1 MLYAFFDGFDPGEGF
16 FYCIK
21 VSRNI
26 DPACG
31 SGNFLTES
39 YLSLRKLEN
48 EILRF
53 IYQKDAAQIILGI
66 DQYEPIKVNVEQ
78 FYGIE
83 INDFAATV
91 ATTALWIAESQ
102 MMDETKGIVHQNL
115 DFLPLHSYPNV
126 VEANALRLDW
136 ETIVLKQ
143 DLNYIIGNPPFVGAR
158 LMNREQKADLQAVF
172 PNWKNV
178 GNLDYVAGWF
188 KKAADL
194 MENTKIRTA
203 FVATNSIS
211 QGELVATLWKPLFE
225 KGVQIDFAHLTFKW
239 DSEATQKA
247 NVHVVIIGFSMES
260 SKRKR
265 VIYSGNNPRVVSN
278 INAYL
283 VDAENVFVSSRSKP
297 ISDVPSIGIGNKPID
312 NTNYLFKKDEMI
324 EFIAKE
330 PDSEKLFKKFYGAYE
345 FINRKPR
352 YCLWLGD
359 CTPDVLKKMPNAMN
373 RVEAVR
379 QFRLCTR

>member
-1 MLYAFFDGFDPGEGF
+1 M
-16 FYCIK
+16 
-21 VSRNI
+21 
-26 DPACG
+26 
-31 SGNFLTES
+31 
-39 YLSLRKLEN
+39 
-48 EILRF
+48 
-53 IYQKDAAQIILGI
+53 
-66 DQYEPIKVNVEQ
+66 
-78 FYGIE
+78 
-83 INDFAATV
+83 
-91 ATTALWIAESQ
+91 
-102 MMDETKGIVHQNL
+102 
-115 DFLPLHSYPNV
+115 
-126 VEANALRLDW
+126 
-136 ETIVLKQ
+136 LKQ

-297 ISDVPSIGIGNKPID
+297 ISDVASIGIGNKPID

-359 CTPDVLKKMPNAMN
+359 CTPDELKKMPNALN